1 MAAPADGGLLH
12 RATALVPS
20 LASADPCARPAT
32 QLLTLLW
39 KDSLRSCL
47 FSVPMSRFSFCSPQF
62 RLFDVF
68 ALLCLRFSYT
78 LQYIPTG
85 QQEPGAHPAHQPRQD
100 LLHWHACEVSD
111 HERRRR
117 RPCPAR
123 IPRSTWALH
132 SSDGWASPY
141 SSCQFHHSYGG
152 V

>member
-68 ALLCLRFSYT
+68 RSALSAILVHAAIHSHG
-78 LQYIPTG
+78 PV
-85 QQEPGAHPAHQPRQD
+85 GA
-100 LLHWHACEVSD
+100 
-111 HERRRR
+111 R
-117 RPCPAR
+117 RPPLTSPGRISSTGTPAK
-123 IPRSTWALH
+123 
-132 SSDGWASPY
+132 
-141 SSCQFHHSYGG
+141 
-152 V
+152 